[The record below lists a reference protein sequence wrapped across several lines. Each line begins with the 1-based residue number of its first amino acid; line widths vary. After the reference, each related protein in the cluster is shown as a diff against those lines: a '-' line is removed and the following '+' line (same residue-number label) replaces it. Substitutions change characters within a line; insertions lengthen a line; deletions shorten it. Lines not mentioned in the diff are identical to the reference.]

1 MMAMVCDP
9 YWITP
14 TLAIVPRPVGG
25 ESLGEEMAAMRKAG
39 IDVVVS
45 MLEPA
50 EARELGLEREEDAAR
65 RSGIRFVSFPV
76 PDHSTPAE
84 TEPFE
89 RVLEFLERSMSEG
102 KKVGVHC
109 RGCIG
114 RSSVVAASLLVR
126 SGMKDAQAWRLIREA
141 RGTSV
146 PETSEQRAWVET
158 EIRPKAWHLL

>member
-1 MMAMVCDP
+1 MAIACDP

-25 ESLGEEMAAMRKAG
+25 ESLGAEMAAMRAAG
-39 IDVVVS
+39 IDIVVS

-50 EARELGLEREEDAAR
+50 EARELGLEWEEAAAR
-65 RSGIRFVSFPV
+65 KSGIRFVSFPI
-76 PDHSTPAE
+76 PDHGTPAE

-89 RVLEFLERSMSEG
+89 RILEFLERSMLEG
-102 KKVGVHC
+102 KRVGVHC

-114 RSSVVAASLLVR
+114 RSSVIAASLLVR
-126 SGMKDAQAWRLIREA
+126 SGMKDVDAWRQIREA

-146 PETSEQRAWVET
+146 PETPQQRAWVET
-158 EIRPKAWHLL
+158 EIRPKAWHRI

>member
-1 MMAMVCDP
+1 MPTVCDP
-9 YWITP
+9 YWVIP
-14 TLAIVPRPVGG
+14 SLAIVPRPMGG
-25 ESLGEEMAAMRKAG
+25 DSLGEEMAAMRKAR

-76 PDHSTPAE
+76 PDHGTPADPE
-84 TEPFE
+84 AFE
-89 RVLEFLERSMSEG
+89 RVLEFLERSMGEG
-102 KKVGVHC
+102 KRVGVHC

-114 RSSVVAASLLVR
+114 RSSVVVASLLVR
-126 SGMKDAQAWRLIREA
+126 SGMKDAEAWRLLREA

-146 PETSEQRAWVET
+146 PETTEQRAWVET
-158 EIRPKAWHLL
+158 EIRPKAWHRI